1 MSRKSRARQ
10 LRQRI
15 VGAGALLLVAM
26 LALALV
32 PAGGL
37 AQADDPVSRAEPLAL
52 EEKQVQVVESYLDP
66 GRGDFYHLQGLELG
80 DALYVSVERTSGNL
94 DPMVALSD
102 EYHAAGL
109 LSEAFWGQV
118 DLVVEQG
125 ADPLEALPK
134 IYGSLFVAWDDDSGP
149 GYGAAMVYEVAA
161 EGDFQLLVTSSPASS
176 EATADTFG
184 GYRMLIGVN
193 EPEVLTGSAEPAGDV
208 IAIHDRD
215 SSQIGETVQVIEGEL
230 TEEQNTVTLP
240 LAELSA
246 GDELNV
252 YADSPDGSL
261 RPVLVLE
268 DFGGKPLASSNLG
281 GKSETALL
289 SYRVGET
296 AESFQLSVRGFSES
310 SDFGYGKYRLVLT
323 VNAPEE
329 AVAGAMSRG
338 LPVVKQ
344 AIEVG
349 LGVVLQQITDVN
361 QVAENFGAVVELT
374 MEWQDP
380 LLAFSP
386 DSCNCTYEVFT
397 GDSFSKRLDEA
408 QIDWPQFTLFNQ
420 QGNRWVQNRNVVTV
434 PDGGA
439 RYSERFTTDFQAPDF
454 NFRKFPFDTQTL
466 YIRVHSLY
474 PEDFFVY
481 TAPEELSGIGDQLGE
496 EEWQVIE
503 AATEITEEDGKSR
516 YALRFVVR
524 RYLQFYIFRI
534 FVPILLIIIV
544 SWFIFFLKDYGK
556 RVDVAGANL
565 LVFVAFNFTV
575 SGELPRLGYL
585 TFMDAIL
592 IGVFVISAFVVVF
605 NVYLKRLELAGKHEQ
620 AARIDHFSL
629 WLYPLTYATGAAVA
643 ILLFLVD

>member
-1 MSRKSRARQ
+1 VSESNRTRQ
-10 LRQRI
+10 LRRLI
-15 VGAGALLLVAM
+15 GGAGALLLVAM
-26 LALALV
+26 LALALA
-32 PAGGL
+32 PAGAL
-37 AQADDPVSRAEPLAL
+37 AQGDDPVSQADPLAP
-52 EEKQVQVVESYLDP
+52 EEKRVQVVQSHLDLD
-66 GRGDFYHLQGLELG
+66 RGNFYHLLGLEAG
-80 DALYVSVERTSGNL
+80 DILYVYVTRTSGNL
-94 DPMVALSD
+94 DPTVALSD
-102 EYHAAGL
+102 EYHEAGL

-125 ADPLEALPK
+125 ADPLEALPE
-134 IYGSLFVAWDDDSGP
+134 IYGSLFVAWDDDSGA
-149 GYGAAMVYEVAA
+149 GYDAAMVYEVAA

-176 EATADTFG
+176 DTFG
-184 GYRMLIGVN
+184 AYQMLIGVN
-193 EPEVLTGSAEPAGDV
+193 EPAVLSGSAEPVGDV
-208 IAIHDRD
+208 IASHDRD
-215 SSQIGETVQVIEGEL
+215 SSQIGEAVQVIQGEL
-230 TEEQNTVTLP
+230 TEDEGVVTLT

-268 DFGGKPLASSNLG
+268 DYGGKPLASSNLG

-289 SYRVGET
+289 SHRLGES
-296 AESFQLSVRGFSES
+296 AEAFKLSVRGVSDSSEIAQ
-310 SDFGYGKYRLVLT
+310 GKYRLVVT

-329 AVAGAMSRG
+329 AIAGAFNRG
-338 LPVVKQ
+338 LPVVKEP
-344 AIEVG
+344 IEVG
-349 LGVVLQQITDVN
+349 VGVVLQQITDVD

-386 DSCNCTYEVFT
+386 DTCNCTYEVYT

-408 QIDWPQFTLFNQ
+408 KIDWPQFTLFNQ
-420 QGNRWVQNRNVVTV
+420 QGNRWVQNRNVVTT
-434 PDGGA
+434 PTGQA
-439 RYSERFTTDFQAPDF
+439 RYRERFTTDFQAPDF
-454 NFRKFPFDTQTL
+454 NFRKFPFDSQTL
-466 YIRVHSLY
+466 YMRVHSLY
-474 PEDFFVY
+474 PEDTFVY
-481 TAPEELSGIGDQLGE
+481 VAPEELSGIGDQLGE
-496 EEWQVIE
+496 EEWEVVE
-503 AATEITEEDGKSR
+503 AATEITHEDGKTR
-516 YALRFVVR
+516 YAYRFVVH

-605 NVYLKRLELAGKHEQ
+605 NVYLKRLELAGKSEL
-620 AARIDHFSL
+620 AERIDRFSI
-629 WLYPLTYATGAAVA
+629 WIYPLTYGIGVA
-643 ILLFLVD
+643 IAVLLFLVD